1 MAQPVS
7 DHESAAF
14 DLAGPIDRAINEA
27 EHGKVI
33 YLHRR
38 QQQKVAV
45 MPAELAQA
53 ALEALEDSETLRVI
67 AEREHEER
75 IPWEQVQAELRE
87 LEAQGQ

>member
-7 DHESAAF
+7 NSPVSNSESAAF
-14 DLAGPIDRAINEA
+14 DLAGPIDRAIDEA

-45 MPAELAQA
+45 MPAELAHEALA
-53 ALEALEDSETLRVI
+53 ALEDANDVATMAAADGEPRRPFEDV
-67 AEREHEER
+67 A
-75 IPWEQVQAELRE
+75 RE
-87 LEAQGQ
+87 LGV